1 MSQKN
6 RANLRPETLLKDY
19 NAMYFLNIEDEK
31 DLPVTEK
38 NTQEEQVLD
47 WEVTNIEKFENYVEF
62 DKTAHLE
69 SKYSKTINTQLLEL
83 KFCSRLNQFEP
94 FYSHI
99 LIWWF
104 ILDFSTKL

>member
-31 DLPVTEK
+31 DIPTTVK
-38 NTQEEQVLD
+38 DQPDEQKLD

-62 DKTAHLE
+62 DQTAHLE
-69 SKYSKTINTQLLEL
+69 SNYLH
-83 KFCSRLNQFEP
+83 
-94 FYSHI
+94 SHH
-99 LIWWF
+99 
-104 ILDFSTKL
+104 S